1 MLKNVSFLI
10 CFRLMFILECPLC
23 ATLNSPVCG
32 SDGTTYSSKCALD
45 SKACRQ
51 QIELTVAYAGKCDER
66 KWSENTKNLS
76 KNFIYSVILLV
87 LITISDIIECSSFCT
102 FDYSPVCG
110 TDGQTHSNLCA
121 LESKACRERSGLAVA
136 YTGECTSSGRVPN
149 LGPGKFEHWW
159 PK

>member
-1 MLKNVSFLI
+1 M
-10 CFRLMFILECPLC
+10 C

-45 SKACRQ
+45 SKACRR

-66 KWSENTKNLS
+66 KLS
-76 KNFIYSVILLV
+76 KNTQTYFSVSGFKKNKIYSVILLV
-87 LITISDIIECSSFCT
+87 LMTIFDILECSSFCT